1 MAALLGSIGGLA
13 SSVPGVGGILPGV
26 PAIPTVAGAAAEGQT
41 KVKQFFMEGFPI
53 GRLLL
58 FFLAGGIPVAPFSFW
73 GYGAVNLMVAGSK
86 GWAALKAALQMAFVL
101 ANKFLGAYYPK
112 LWWVGW
118 LLVLNPWYVFD
129 IVQLFSPTFESEGFK
144 VPFYGEQIRPE
155 DGVYKLNGIV
165 MGIMIGL
172 FSLGGVSLLSYL
184 PPQVVGAA
192 KPTIELIF
200 KVIGGL
206 TAVAGGGLGAYVLLP
221 QLLSSVKSD
230 VGAVRTAVAVAAPA
244 AAPGTVPAGVPAPQK
259 GGSGQGG
266 VIPSLREIAAGML
279 GPDPRGDPAPYRSGI
294 IVGGGRSPSGSKPST
309 VDSALFLGILVL
321 SALGGLSLAVV
332 RSRETSGA

>member
-1 MAALLGSIGGLA
+1 
-13 SSVPGVGGILPGV
+13 
-26 PAIPTVAGAAAEGQT
+26 
-41 KVKQFFMEGFPI
+41 
-53 GRLLL
+53 
-58 FFLAGGIPVAPFSFW
+58 
-73 GYGAVNLMVAGSK
+73 
-86 GWAALKAALQMAFVL
+86 
-101 ANKFLGAYYPK
+101 
-112 LWWVGW
+112 
-118 LLVLNPWYVFD
+118 VFD

-192 KPTIELIF
+192 KPTMELIF

-206 TAVAGGGLGAYVLLP
+206 TAVAGGGLGAYVLGP
-221 QLLSSVKSD
+221 QILSAIGKD
-230 VGAVRTAVAVAAPA
+230 AKAVQQAVVAAPVAA
-244 AAPGTVPAGVPAPQK
+244 AAPGTVPVGVPAPQM

-279 GPDPRGDPAPYRSGI
+279 GPEPRGDPAPYRSGI

-332 RSRETSGA
+332 RSRESSGA